1 MLKFEFLFKNN
12 EKSLP
17 FRSRLLGSAYSVCMG
32 SKKKKPP
39 RRSPNSS
46 AKSRF
51 PLGELSR
58 EKAKLRDKYLSKNKE
73 LCALKTKVK
82 RLQENS

>member
-1 MLKFEFLFKNN
+1 MIFCFKD
-12 EKSLP
+12 KKKTLR
-17 FRSRLLGSAYSVCMG
+17 FRSRLICTAYSVCMR

-51 PLGELSR
+51 PLGEFSR
-58 EKAKLRDKYLSKNKE
+58 KKAKLRDKYLSKNKE
-73 LCALKTKVK
+73 LCALKKKVK
-82 RLQENS
+82 RLQEKS